1 MRHVQNLECA
11 EVAKHALPFELAQVK
26 FALIYLLFL
35 ILNSIKKNQ
44 EPYILQYFS
53 MYVSNSTKGNSISKQ
68 NEILTFFSSRI

>member
-11 EVAKHALPFELAQVK
+11 EVAKHAPPFELAQVK

-35 ILNSIKKNQ
+35 ILNTIKKKQ

-53 MYVSNSTKGNSISKQ
+53 MYQIQLKAIQFQ
-68 NEILTFFSSRI
+68 NRMKSLHFFNQNI

>member
-11 EVAKHALPFELAQVK
+11 EVAKHAPPFELAQVK

-35 ILNSIKKNQ
+35 ILNTIKKIQ

-53 MYVSNSTKGNSISKQ
+53 TMFQIQLKPIQFQ
-68 NEILTFFSSRI
+68 NRLKS